1 MTKSVTSIT
10 NGTATYLHPN
20 PDLGGSKK
28 HTHTQKN
35 ENTWS
40 EYHTQHT
47 ITDSLSF
54 TAAKKHGS
62 FVA

>member
-1 MTKSVTSIT
+1 MELQLTFIPIQIWVEAR
-10 NGTATYLHPN
+10 N
-20 PDLGGSKK
+20 
-28 HTHTQKN
+28 THTKKN